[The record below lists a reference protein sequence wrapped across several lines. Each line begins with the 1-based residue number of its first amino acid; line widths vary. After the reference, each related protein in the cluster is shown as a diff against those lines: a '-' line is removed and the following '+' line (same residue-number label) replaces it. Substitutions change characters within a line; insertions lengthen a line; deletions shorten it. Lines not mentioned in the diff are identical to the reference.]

1 MNISTQLKKSIL
13 TALTGTLV
21 ALILSGCS
29 DDEKPKTAA
38 PVKSAKVSTR
48 NVFDHEHGNNV
59 SDLEKHKFEHE
70 FADQCVARE
79 LQNSVNKDIDKARF
93 SKPCMCIAQFLL
105 KDLTAK
111 ESELFLKQQ
120 KNTQSLRIRFENA
133 AYHCLQEK
141 VQPKSPNLFGKKT
154 SG

>member
-1 MNISTQLKKSIL
+1 MKISTSLNKIIFALL
-13 TALTGTLV
+13 TSTVIALFVT
-21 ALILSGCS
+21 GCS
-29 DDEKPKTAA
+29 DDEKPKTVAA
-38 PVKSAKVSTR
+38 VKSAKTGTH
-48 NVFDHEHGNNV
+48 NAFDHEHGSEV

-79 LQNSVNKDIDKARF
+79 IEQSINKDVDKKRF
-93 SKPCMCIAQFLL
+93 EKPCMCIATFMM

-111 ESELFLKQQ
+111 EAEKFLKEH

-141 VQPKSPNLFGKKT
+141 AQPKSPNLFGKR
-154 SG
+154 